1 MINETQINEDV
12 FIPVVGYE
20 DLYSVNQKGEVFS
33 RWKKGLLKN
42 RTTKNGYVI
51 VKMRQK
57 TLLYFN
63 CKTRLRRY
71 CLC

>member
-33 RWKKGLLKN
+33 RLKN
-42 RTTKNGYVI
+42 NLLTLKTKSPLH
-51 VKMRQK
+51 K
-57 TLLYFN
+57 
-63 CKTRLRRY
+63 
-71 CLC
+71 